1 MAHDTIVNRRDFL
14 KYSSITLGAL
24 SLAGCANS
32 SNNSQ
37 TEPQPYLI
45 DSNVTTTLDKIIIP
59 SVNFGVNFGANA
71 KDITPKELKNL
82 AEYDANGYGVYE
94 DGGALES
101 EFRDDL
107 MASSYSLP
115 VANKPKKLLKFFA
128 ITDIHITD
136 KEAPNQLLH
145 LQPSNYLGDS
155 LYTIG
160 LSPNKYLEATMTS
173 VYSPT
178 MLYSTHTLDAAIQTV
193 NALHEKD
200 SVDFGISLGDASNST
215 QYNETR
221 WYIDVLDGGVIAPS
235 SGINEGKDSVDFQKP
250 YKAVGLH
257 SDIPWYQAIG
267 NHDLFWMGSIPI
279 DPAKT
284 KTGIDLRASYVDDKV
299 LAMPNSLALASNVY
313 NVSGPLYY
321 MGVIDGGDS
330 YGDIIKDGPLESFAQ
345 APTIIPDVKRR
356 SLTKTQWTQEFFNT
370 TSQPKGHG
378 FDLVPE
384 GKKSDFGCY
393 SFKPKSELPI
403 KIIVLDNNQIEDDD
417 DPSIHG
423 RGFLDQERWQW
434 LQDELQ
440 AGTDNDEL
448 MIIACH
454 IPIAVMPYK
463 RASTDENGAQKDTY
477 MDWYKNT
484 RGGTVDNAV
493 SLEGLIEELHSH
505 PNLLMWMAGHR
516 HVNIIKG
523 FVHDEAEKSFWQV
536 ETASLHDFPQQLR
549 MFDIKLNSDYTI
561 SIHATNVDPAVKE
574 GTPAHKALKYAVAT
588 KQITNG
594 ELNHIYNWADP
605 KYSEDGID
613 PTIKKVDP
621 KSGAYNAQLLL
632 KLTPTMEEKMKTL
645 FPSFL

>member
-1 MAHDTIVNRRDFL
+1 M
-14 KYSSITLGAL
+14 
-24 SLAGCANS
+24 
-32 SNNSQ
+32 
-37 TEPQPYLI
+37 I
-45 DSNVTTTLDKIIIP
+45 DSDVTTTLDKTIAA
-59 SVNFGVNFGANA
+59 STNFGVNFGANS
-71 KDITPKELKNL
+71 KDITPKELKNM
-82 AEYDANGYGVYE
+82 AQYDANGYGIYE
-94 DGGALES
+94 DGGALDS
-101 EFRDDL
+101 VFRNDL
-107 MASSYSLP
+107 MALGYSLP
-115 VANKPKKLLKFFA
+115 VANKSKKLLKFFA

-145 LQPSNYLGDS
+145 LQPSNYLGDA

-160 LSPNKYLEATMTS
+160 LSSNKYLEATMTS
-173 VYSPT
+173 IYSPT

-200 SVDFGISLGDASNST
+200 SIDFGISLGDASNST

-221 WYIDVLDGGVIAPS
+221 WYIDVLDGGVITPS

-250 YKAVGLH
+250 YKAVGLN

-279 DPAKT
+279 DPAKI

-321 MGVIDGGDS
+321 MGVIDGGDQ

-356 SLTKTQWTQEFFNT
+356 SLTKIEWTQEFFNT

-384 GKKSDFGCY
+384 GKTSDFGCY

-403 KIIVLDNNQIEDDD
+403 KIIVLDNNQLEDDD

-440 AGTDNDEL
+440 VGTDNDEL

-463 RASTDENGAQKDTY
+463 RASTDVNGIQKDTY

-484 RGGTVDNAV
+484 RGGTAQNAV
-493 SLEGLIEELHSH
+493 TLEDLIAKLHSH

-523 FVHDEAEKSFWQV
+523 FVSDDIMKPERGFWQV

-561 SIHATNVDPAVKE
+561 SIHAINVDPAVKE

-605 KYSEDGID
+605 KYSTDGID
-613 PTIKKVDP
+613 PTIKQVNP
-621 KSGAYNAQLLL
+621 NSGSYNAQLVL
-632 KLTPTMEEKMKTL
+632 KLTSTMENKMRNL
-645 FPSFL
+645 FPLF